1 MAYTKTVW
9 VNDIPPSI
17 DEINLGKMEEGIYQN
32 SLRIDDLVTL
42 TTQHTEQLQD
52 LADDIGALQDRMT
65 TAENDINA
73 IKGDIQTLEST
84 KANAS
89 DVPTTENMN
98 ALLNNKLDKTT
109 YNTFV
114 NTTLPNT
121 YYKKTETYTRSQ
133 IDSKVNGKLN
143 NTGDTGN
150 GNYTFNGKVNVKGTL
165 STTYEYIGFDSDNG
179 EGFGSGGYKLYVD
192 KNNPGGR
199 KGDVW
204 IKNA

>member
-42 TTQHTEQLQD
+42 TTQYTEQLKG
-52 LADDIGALQDRMT
+52 LADDIEALQDRMT
-65 TAENDINA
+65 TAENDI
-73 IKGDIQTLEST
+73 KGMKADIQDLDNT
-84 KANAS
+84 KADAS
-89 DVPTTENMN
+89 NVPTTSSMN
-98 ALLNNKLDKTT
+98 SLLDKKLDKTT

-114 NTTLPNT
+114 NTTLPNN
-121 YYKKTETYTRSQ
+121 YYKKSETYTRSQ
-133 IDSKVNGKLN
+133 IDSKLNGKLSDS
-143 NTGDTGN
+143 GDTGN
-150 GNYTFNGKVNVKGTL
+150 GDYRINGDFEVRGVLKT
-165 STTYEYIGFDSDNG
+165 SYEYIGFDSDNG

-192 KNNPGGR
+192 KRNPGGR